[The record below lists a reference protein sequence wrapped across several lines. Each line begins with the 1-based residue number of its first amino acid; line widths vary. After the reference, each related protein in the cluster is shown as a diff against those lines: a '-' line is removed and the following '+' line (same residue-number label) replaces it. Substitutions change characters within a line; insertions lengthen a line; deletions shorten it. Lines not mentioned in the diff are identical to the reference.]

1 VLKPLDSPASPGPS
15 RAAPLDEG
23 VFAPLGEEAAPLSE
37 EDISRLHALH
47 RPALLRYVRGL
58 LRGDAHRAEDIVQ
71 ETLLRAWLNSANEPP
86 GWEPGRAWLRT
97 VARNLVIDHGRREG
111 HRTSGQHM
119 DSLES
124 KPAPSDELGQL
135 IQRRFLVQAL
145 SQLSRPHREIL
156 VYTYLLDRTGPETA
170 QALGIPQGTVKSR
183 VHHAMR
189 ALRQNHPTEA
199 AAA

>member
-1 VLKPLDSPASPGPS
+1 MLKSLKSLESPAAADPN
-15 RAAPLDEG
+15 RATPLDE
-23 VFAPLGEEAAPLSE
+23 EA
-37 EDISRLHALH
+37 ISRLHDLH
-47 RPALLRYVRGL
+47 RPALLRYVRSL
-58 LRGDAHRAEDIVQ
+58 LHGDSYRAEDIVQ
-71 ETLLRAWLNSANEPP
+71 ETLLRAWLHAANEAPD
-86 GWEPGRAWLRT
+86 WEPGRAWLRT

-111 HRTSGQHM
+111 NRTTGTHT

-145 SQLSRPHREIL
+145 SQLSHPHREIL
-156 VYTYLLDRTGPETA
+156 VYTYLLDRSGPETA

-183 VHHAMR
+183 IHHAMR
-189 ALRQNHPTEA
+189 ALRDSHVMEA